1 MFKLKIFISVI
12 IFSTLLIGTSIIKN
26 QSRDIEKKIYNL
38 SKKIFIKE
46 KDLNESQLEY
56 SYLSSPVMIEKKI
69 EHLDNSKY
77 FPMEYSKI
85 FLSISSFMDFQNKLA
100 LQENYNEKKIQKK

>member
-1 MFKLKIFISVI
+1 MFKFKIFISVT

-38 SKKIFIKE
+38 SKNIFIKE